1 MGTHNN
7 SPVDTLSVLAKQAK
21 TVKDMDGFLRELDM
35 GLTDEK
41 FYALTSPLLAE
52 KARKLPV
59 SVEGFCAWY
68 EVKFKRPVPP
78 VVEFIWC
85 PEYVEA
91 FTNHTGVLVEG
102 HRGSGKSTF
111 LITWVEYLI
120 GKRPVGSSQ
129 LIRINSQQAGEAD
142 EGISSTI
149 EHNPAWRMCFPN
161 VVPDFK
167 KGWSIT
173 GRFVKDLDV
182 CGEDDAEYGTW
193 SALCTSD
200 HLAEPSFLCSGI
212 TSRDFIGKHPSNGQY
227 YDDLHDE
234 GNTRSAR
241 EMQEIVD
248 IIEKNIVPTWTR
260 PDSRPVLG
268 VACTLW
274 SPRDGY
280 HALLRTGLFKHIKT
294 PIYVLA
300 DNPTIQVGDKR
311 VEPKW
316 IAKHPIADIDGQR
329 VIPLWLKY
337 GEDYIRQLK
346 RQNPVY
352 FGLMYLCDL
361 QSVQGK
367 VLKEE
372 WLHEFP
378 VEKLMPT
385 FPVYFGIDFA
395 STEDKIR
402 EKERDYF
409 ALAVL
414 AALPWGGSVL
424 IDGFREHLGFFE
436 AVERVKLFAAQYP
449 TLVTIGVEKWG
460 TGEKFTQALLY
471 SSNLPIVQFP
481 FEGSVVRSKGQR
493 YQAELAPMFVDG
505 RLWVTDVKR
514 PFHEHFKQEWI
525 TWDGGKTSTGHDD
538 CLDAVYTA
546 CGVAQAH
553 LMPRPAQTS
562 FSQQQKYT
570 GLRSAWSSIGKG

>member
-1 MGTHNN
+1 MT
-7 SPVDTLSVLAKQAK
+7 DALDILSKQIK
-21 TVKDMDGFLRELDM
+21 QVGDIDVFSKELNA

-41 FYALTSPLLAE
+41 FYDLTAPLLADTV
-52 KARKLPV
+52 RRNPV

-68 EVKFKRPVPP
+68 ELKFKRPVPP

-85 PEYVEA
+85 PEYVDA
-91 FTNHTGVLVEG
+91 FKNHTGVLVEG
-102 HRGSGKSTF
+102 HRGSAKSTF

-129 LIRINSQQAGEAD
+129 LIRINEQQAKEAD
-142 EGISSTI
+142 EAISSTI
-149 EHNPAWRMCFPN
+149 EHSPAWHTAFPS
-161 VVPDFK
+161 VIPDK
-167 KGWSIT
+167 GKGWSMS
-173 GRFVKDLDV
+173 GRFVKDLEV
-182 CGEDDAEYGTW
+182 CGENDENYGQW
-193 SALCTSD
+193 SQLCVSD
-200 HLAEPSFLCSGI
+200 HLSEPSFLCSGI

-248 IIEKNIVPTWTR
+248 IIEKNIIPTWTR

-274 SPRDGY
+274 NPRDGY

-300 DNPTIQVGDKR
+300 DNPVIQVGDQMVK
-311 VEPKW
+311 PSW
-316 IAKHPIADIDGQR
+316 IDKHPVRDLDG
-329 VIPLWLKY
+329 VKIIPLWMKY
-337 GEDYIRQLK
+337 DVDSIKQFK
-346 RQNPVY
+346 KQNPVY
-352 FGLMYLCDL
+352 FGLMYMCDL
-361 QSVQGK
+361 QSVQGR

-378 VEKLMPT
+378 IEKILKT
-385 FPVYFGIDFA
+385 YPVYFGIDFA
-395 STEDKIR
+395 TTEDKLKD
-402 EKERDYF
+402 KERDYF

-436 AVERVKLFAAQYP
+436 AVERVKLFATQYP
-449 TLVTIGVEKWG
+449 TLVTVGVEKWG
-460 TGEKFTQALLY
+460 SGEKFAQALLY
-471 SSNLPIVQFP
+471 NSQLNIVQYP

-493 YQAELAPMFVDG
+493 YQMELAPMFVDG
-505 RLWVTDVKR
+505 RLWISDVKR
-514 PFHEHFKQEWI
+514 QFHEFFKQEWI
-525 TWDGGKTSTGHDD
+525 SWDGGKTATGHDD
-538 CLDAVYTA
+538 CLDALYVA

-553 LMPRPAQTS
+553 LMPKPKEEELVWRPRQ
-562 FSQQQKYT
+562 T
-570 GLRSAWSSIGKG
+570 GLRSPWSSLGKG

>member
-1 MGTHNN
+1 
-7 SPVDTLSVLAKQAK
+7 
-21 TVKDMDGFLRELDM
+21 MDKKELE
-35 GLTDEK
+35 GERLYEV
-41 FYALTSPLLAE
+41 AAPILAE
-52 KARKLPV
+52 TVRRLPV

-68 EVKFKRPVPP
+68 QCKFKRPVPP
-78 VVEFIWC
+78 IVEHVWT

-91 FTNHTGVLVEG
+91 YTKHTGVLVEG

-129 LIRINSQQAGEAD
+129 LIRINGQQAGEAD
-142 EGISSTI
+142 EAISATI
-149 EHNPAWRMCFPN
+149 EHNPAWHLCFPY
-161 VVPDFK
+161 VVPDIK

-173 GRFVKDLDV
+173 GRFVKDIEV
-182 CGEDDAEYGTW
+182 CGEDDNGYGKWT
-193 SALCTSD
+193 AMCVSD

-248 IIEKNIVPTWTR
+248 IIQKNIVPTWTR

-280 HALLRTGLFKHIKT
+280 HALLATGLFKHVKT
-294 PIYVLA
+294 PIYVPL

-311 VEPKW
+311 EKVNWSQRGEVYEL
-316 IAKHPIADIDGQR
+316 DGQKI
-329 VIPLWLKY
+329 IPLWNAYNGETIAELK
-337 GEDYIRQLK
+337 K
-346 RQNPVY
+346 RNPVY

-372 WLHEFP
+372 WLHEYP
-378 VEKLMPT
+378 VDKIPRYC
-385 FPVYFGIDFA
+385 PIYFGIDFA
-395 STEDKIR
+395 STEDKLK
-402 EKERDYF
+402 EKERDFF

-414 AALPWGGSVL
+414 AALPWGGSVI

-436 AVERVKLFAAQYP
+436 AVQRVELFAQQYP
-449 TLVTIGVEKWG
+449 TLVTVGVEKWG
-460 TGEKFTQALLY
+460 SGEKFAQALLY
-471 SSNLPIVQFP
+471 NTKLPIVQFP
-481 FEGSVVRSKGQR
+481 FEGAPVHSKGQR
-493 YQAELAPMFVDG
+493 YQNELAPMFVDG
-505 RLWVTDVKR
+505 RLWMPDVKR
-514 PFHEHFKQEWI
+514 QFHEHFKQEWI
-525 TWDGGKTSTGHDD
+525 TWDGGKTITGHDD
-538 CLDAVYTA
+538 TLDAVYVA

-553 LMPRPAQTS
+553 LMPKPVGEDLTFNRT
-562 FSQQQKYT
+562 FK
-570 GLRSAWSSIGKG
+570 GLRSAWSSLGKVKNAT

>member
-1 MGTHNN
+1 MNEAIRAL
-7 SPVDTLSVLAKQAK
+7 VEQAKQTDVGTLAEEIK
-21 TVKDMDGFLRELDM
+21 TKLS
-35 GLTDEK
+35 DEK
-41 FYALTSPLLAE
+41 FYELMAPFLSE
-52 KARKLPV
+52 EVKSLPV
-59 SVEGFCAWY
+59 SVRGFCAWY
-68 EVKFKRPVPP
+68 ELKFKRPVPP
-78 VVEFIWC
+78 VVEYIWC

-91 FTNHTGVLVEG
+91 FTNHAGVLVEG

-111 LITWVEYLI
+111 LLTWVEYLT

-129 LIRINSQQAGEAD
+129 FIRINSQQAGEAD
-142 EGISSTI
+142 ESIASTI
-149 EHNPAWRMCFPN
+149 EFNPAWSMCFPN
-161 VVPDFK
+161 VLPDK
-167 KGWSIT
+167 DKGWSIS
-173 GRFVKDLDV
+173 GRFVKDIAV
-182 CGEDDAEYGTW
+182 CGENNENYGQW
-193 SALCTSD
+193 SAMCSSD
-200 HLAEPSFLCSGI
+200 HLAEPSFLVSGI

-260 PDSRPVLG
+260 PDFRPVLG

-294 PIYVLA
+294 PIYVPA
-300 DNPTIQVGDKR
+300 EDPTIQVGDKR
-311 VEPKW
+311 VKPNW
-316 IAKHPIADIDGQR
+316 IDKHPIEIVDGQN
-329 VIPLWLKY
+329 VIPMWMKY
-337 GEDYIRQLK
+337 DGDYIRQLK

-378 VEKLMPT
+378 VEKISTT

-395 STEDKIR
+395 STEDKLKER
-402 EKERDYF
+402 ERDYF

-424 IDGFREHLGFFE
+424 IDGFREHLTFFE
-436 AVERVKLFAAQYP
+436 AVERVKLFASQYP

-460 TGEKFTQALLY
+460 SGEKFTQALLY

-481 FEGSVVRSKGQR
+481 FEGAPVRSKGQR
-493 YQAELAPMFVDG
+493 YQMELAPMFVDG

-525 TWDGGKTSTGHDD
+525 TWDGGKTITGHDD
-538 CLDAVYTA
+538 CLDAVYVA
-546 CGVAQAH
+546 CGVAQGH
-553 LMPRPAQTS
+553 LMPKPVES
-562 FSQQQKYT
+562 VLNSIGQKLKA
-570 GLRSAWSSIGKG
+570 GLGSAWSSLGKG

>member
-1 MGTHNN
+1 MTDALKLIVNQAEQSGDLQSFADSLNEGLSDESLYDII
-7 SPVDTLSVLAKQAK
+7 SPV
-21 TVKDMDGFLRELDM
+21 
-35 GLTDEK
+35 
-41 FYALTSPLLAE
+41 LAE
-52 KARKLPV
+52 QARTLPV
-59 SVEGFCAWY
+59 SVEGFCAYY

-78 VVEFIWC
+78 VVRFIWAV
-85 PEYVEA
+85 EYVDA
-91 FTNHTGVLVEG
+91 YVNHTGVLVEG

-111 LITWVEYLI
+111 LITWVEYLT

-129 LIRINSQQAGEAD
+129 LIRINAQQAGEAD
-142 EGISSTI
+142 ELISSTI
-149 EHNPAWRMCFPN
+149 EFNPAWRMCFPS
-161 VVPDFK
+161 VVPDK
-167 KGWSIT
+167 QKGWAAS
-173 GRFVKDLDV
+173 GRFVKDLEV
-182 CGEDDAEYGTW
+182 CGDDDGNYGQW
-193 SALCTSD
+193 AALCASD

-234 GNTRSAR
+234 GNTRSSR

-260 PDSRPVLG
+260 PDFRPVLG

-294 PIYVLA
+294 PIYVPA
-300 DNPTIQVGDKR
+300 DNPTVQVGDKR
-311 VEPKW
+311 VKPNW
-316 IAKHPIADIDGQR
+316 IQNYPVGNLDGQSI
-329 VIPLWLKY
+329 IPLWQKY
-337 GEDYIRQLK
+337 GIEYIRQLK
-346 RQNPVY
+346 KQNPVY

-361 QSVQGK
+361 QSIQGK

-378 VEKLMPT
+378 VEKISRT

-395 STEDKIR
+395 STEDKLR
-402 EKERDYF
+402 EKEHDYF

-414 AALPWGGSVL
+414 AALPWGGSVI

-436 AVERVKLFAAQYP
+436 AVERVKLFAQQYP
-449 TLVTIGVEKWG
+449 TLVTVGVEKWG
-460 TGEKFTQALLY
+460 SGEKFTQALLY
-471 SSNLPIVQFP
+471 NSTLPIVQFP
-481 FEGSVVRSKGQR
+481 FEGAKVRSKGQR
-493 YQAELAPMFVDG
+493 YQNELAPMFTDG
-505 RLWVTDVKR
+505 RLWIPDVKR

-538 CLDAVYTA
+538 CMDAVYVA
-546 CGVAQAH
+546 CGVAQSY
-553 LMPRPAQTS
+553 LLPKPAQGS
-562 FSQQQKYT
+562 FNIVPKST